1 MLDWIK
7 DYWQIFTIIAAVLTS
22 LGFALTILILVWRGS
37 RYFTRVETRID
48 GLDKRIDGLD
58 KRIDD
63 IHKGLDKRID
73 DVWRVLNKILDHF
86 SIDQSD
92 EGPVSTSQSPIRLTE
107 YGTKLADKSQA
118 EAIVETYANRAEVE
132 QDMNEYQIQQACFNF
147 ARLELLDIIKTT
159 ERDRIEKLVYD
170 EGISM
175 SEILEVL
182 GIKMRDY
189 HLAKLGKKVGGIDQ
203 PTPDNS

>member
-1 MLDWIK
+1 MLVWIK

-22 LGFALTILILVWRGS
+22 LGFALTILILVWRIS

-48 GLDKRIDGLD
+48 GLDKRID
-58 KRIDD
+58 D
-63 IHKGLDKRID
+63 I
-73 DVWRVLNKILDHF
+73 WRVLNKILGHF

-92 EGPVSTSQSPIRLTE
+92 EGPVSISQSPIRLTE
-107 YGTKLADKSQA
+107 YGAKLADKAQA
-118 EAIVETYANRAEVE
+118 EAIIETYADKIEVAP
-132 QDMNEYQIQQACFNF
+132 DMNEYQIQETCFDF
-147 ARLELLDIIKTT
+147 ARLELLDIIEKT

-175 SEILEVL
+175 SEISRIF

-189 HLAKLGKKVGGIDQ
+189 HLAKLGKNVGNIDQ
-203 PTPDNS
+203 HTPD

>member
-22 LGFALTILILVWRGS
+22 LGFALTILILVWRIS

-48 GLDKRIDGLD
+48 GLDK
-58 KRIDD
+58 KIDD

-86 SIDQSD
+86 SIDQND
-92 EGPVSTSQSPIRLTE
+92 ERPVSTSQSPIRLTE

-118 EAIVETYANRAEVE
+118 EAIVKTYADKIEIAP
-132 QDMNEYQIQQACFNF
+132 DMNEYQIQETCFDF

-175 SEILEVL
+175 TEIWRVL

-189 HLAKLGKKVGGIDQ
+189 HLAKLGKDVVGIDQ